1 MIEVHTKGVASTNEI
16 IMYYYYQLFFFCV
29 KILPLL

>member
-16 IMYYYYQLFFFCV
+16 IMYYYQLFFFCV